1 MLFIAFEEKN
11 VLILYVSITHKIIR
25 HPNTQYIIYILQYE
39 YPDVHQSPYINMEL
53 FNLMIYIY
61 IFSVTI
67 RFDS

>member
-1 MLFIAFEEKN
+1 MLLIAFEEKN
-11 VLILYVSITHKIIR
+11 VLILYVSIAHKIIR

-39 YPDVHQSPYINMEL
+39 YPDVHQSPYIEL
-53 FNLMIYIY
+53 FNLMLYIY

>member
-11 VLILYVSITHKIIR
+11 VLNLYVSITHKIIR
-25 HPNTQYIIYILQYE
+25 HPNTQYIIHILQYE
-39 YPDVHQSPYINMEL
+39 YPDVHQSPYMEL

>member
-1 MLFIAFEEKN
+1 MIFIELGKEC
-11 VLILYVSITHKIIR
+11 LYVSITHKIIR

-39 YPDVHQSPYINMEL
+39 YPHVHQSPYMEL
-53 FNLMIYIY
+53 FNIMTYIY

>member
-11 VLILYVSITHKIIR
+11 VLIVYISIAHKIIR

-39 YPDVHQSPYINMEL
+39 YPDVNQSPYMEL
-53 FNLMIYIY
+53 FNLMIYIH

-67 RFDS
+67 KSDS

>member
-1 MLFIAFEEKN
+1 MQFTAFEEKN

-25 HPNTQYIIYILQYE
+25 HPNTQYIIYILQHE
-39 YPDVHQSPYINMEL
+39 YPDVHQSPYMEL

>member
-11 VLILYVSITHKIIR
+11 FLILYVSITHKIIR
-25 HPNTQYIIYILQYE
+25 HPNTQYIIYTLQYE
-39 YPDVHQSPYINMEL
+39 YPDVHQSPYMEL

-67 RFDS
+67 KFDS